1 MLKNNDLQSKH
12 FRGDFLVSNG
22 ALIKCSNFEF
32 EKLSKQPFVYE
43 VIRVISSVP
52 LFLEDHF
59 ERFER
64 SIRIAAISN
73 PFLFSEINATL
84 QLLINSNSIENGNIK
99 IVYPALSK
107 TSTSGLTAFFIPH
120 KYPDSEQYRKGVE
133 IVTLIQSRPNPNA
146 KISNPDLRKQA
157 DEIIANR
164 NVFEVLLIEESG
176 IITEC
181 SRANIFFIKQDQ
193 IITSPESLILKGI
206 TREYIFKI
214 CNQNGISLKEKII
227 HQSNLQHVNAT
238 FITGTSPK
246 VLPVCKIDEYSYTTD
261 NPLLLK
267 VMELYNKEIDKYIL
281 KRKVQ

>member
-1 MLKNNDLQSKH
+1 MEKIKGGFLMDKDRIIREGIDLNSDNVDYE
-12 FRGDFLVSNG
+12 GD
-22 ALIKCSNFEF
+22 ALCYYDKFYTGIG
-32 EKLSKQPFVYE
+32 YE
-43 VIRVISSVP
+43 
-52 LFLEDHF
+52 LF
-59 ERFER
+59 
-64 SIRIAAISN
+64 
-73 PFLFSEINATL
+73 
-84 QLLINSNSIENGNIK
+84 ENGNIK

-281 KRKVQ
+281 KKKAQ

>member
-1 MLKNNDLQSKH
+1 M
-12 FRGDFLVSNG
+12 
-22 ALIKCSNFEF
+22 
-32 EKLSKQPFVYE
+32 
-43 VIRVISSVP
+43 
-52 LFLEDHF
+52 
-59 ERFER
+59 
-64 SIRIAAISN
+64 
-73 PFLFSEINATL
+73 
-84 QLLINSNSIENGNIK
+84 
-99 IVYPALSK
+99 
-107 TSTSGLTAFFIPH
+107 
-120 KYPDSEQYRKGVE
+120 
-133 IVTLIQSRPNPNA
+133 
-146 KISNPDLRKQA
+146 
-157 DEIIANR
+157 
-164 NVFEVLLIEESG
+164 LLIEESG

-267 VMELYNKEIDKYIL
+267 VMELYNKEIDKYIS
-281 KRKVQ
+281 KKKAQ